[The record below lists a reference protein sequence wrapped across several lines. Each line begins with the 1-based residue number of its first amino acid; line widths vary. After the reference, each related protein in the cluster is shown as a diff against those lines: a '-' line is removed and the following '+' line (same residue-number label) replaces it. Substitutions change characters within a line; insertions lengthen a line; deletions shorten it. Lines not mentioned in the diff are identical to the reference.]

1 MLVTLLIFFLVLSIL
16 VLIHELGHF
25 LVAKKLH
32 IKVEEFGFGFPP
44 RVWGIRRGETLYS
57 INLLPIGG
65 FVKLF
70 GEDDAGGGKVS
81 LPLDSNKKKVLSKN
95 VKHTTSYKLPSTD
108 MKRAFFARSVGQ
120 RAAVIL
126 AGVIMNVLLAVIIF
140 YVYLLVSG
148 FKAELP
154 LIGSHTFFGVTQT
167 TKSDVFING
176 VAKNSPAEKAG
187 IPSLV
192 LLKTVNGKEIKTV
205 SEFTSVI
212 KKDAGTEV
220 TLTMLDSQTKKIITR
235 KVTPRKDPPKGQ
247 GALGVTLFA
256 ADTAVLTYATPVQKV
271 FSGFIHPAN
280 LMAYNLDIFAKL
292 ARVAIE
298 KKDAAPL
305 SEGVAGPV
313 GIYSVVGTI
322 VQIPDLKERSLQLL
336 NLAGLLSI
344 SLAFFNVLPIPALDG
359 GRLFFIVVEAITRRK
374 VNAKFET
381 VVHTIGMA
389 VLLLLIVLVTFKDVF
404 QFIL

>member
-1 MLVTLLIFFLVLSIL
+1 MLVTLLVFFLVLSIL

-25 LVAKKLH
+25 LVAKKLN

-81 LPLDSNKKKVLSKN
+81 LPANTKQQTAKGRTHTSKN
-95 VKHTTSYKLPSTD
+95 KLPNMD
-108 MKRAFFARSVGQ
+108 LKRAFFARSVGQ
-120 RAAVIL
+120 RAAVVL

-140 YVYLLVSG
+140 YLYLFVSG

-187 IPSLV
+187 IPAFA

-220 TLTMLDSQTKKIITR
+220 TLRMVDSQTKKIITR

-247 GALGVTLFA
+247 GALGVSLFA
-256 ADTAVLTYATPVQKV
+256 ADTAVLAYDTPVQKI

-280 LMAYNLDIFAKL
+280 LMVYNLDIFAKL

-322 VQIPDLKERSLQLL
+322 VQIPDIKERSLQLL

-359 GRLFFIVVEAITRRK
+359 GRLFFIVIEAITRRK

-381 VVHTIGMA
+381 VVHSIGMA

>member
-1 MLVTLLIFFLVLSIL
+1 MFF
-16 VLIHELGHF
+16 
-25 LVAKKLH
+25 
-32 IKVEEFGFGFPP
+32 PC
-44 RVWGIRRGETLYS
+44 LY
-57 INLLPIGG
+57 
-65 FVKLF
+65 LF
-70 GEDDAGGGKVS
+70 A
-81 LPLDSNKKKVLSKN
+81 
-95 VKHTTSYKLPSTD
+95 
-108 MKRAFFARSVGQ
+108 
-120 RAAVIL
+120 
-126 AGVIMNVLLAVIIF
+126 
-140 YVYLLVSG
+140 SG

-176 VAKNSPAEKAG
+176 VAKDSPAEKAD
-187 IPSLV
+187 IPALA

-212 KKDAGTEV
+212 KEDAGSEV
-220 TLTMLDSQTKKIITR
+220 ILTLLDSESKKMITR

-256 ADTAVLTYATPVQKV
+256 ADTAVLAYDTPVQKI

-280 LMAYNLDIFAKL
+280 LMVYNLDIFAKL

-322 VQIPDLKERSLQLL
+322 VQIPDIKERSLQLL

-359 GRLFFIVVEAITRRK
+359 GRLFFIVIEAITRRK

-381 VVHTIGMA
+381 VVHSIGMA